1 MTQVLISEDNAVNRE
16 LLRKFPEMGG
26 YEVLEACGGQ
36 PALHIIEQ
44 TQSDKLLLEI
54 RMAELDVFA
63 HLDSGVA
70 RSSM

>member
-1 MTQVLISEDNAVNRE
+1 MRSL
-16 LLRKFPEMGG
+16 K
-26 YEVLEACGGQ
+26 ACGGQ

-44 TQSDKLLLEI
+44 TESDKLLLEI

-63 HLDSGVA
+63 HLDSDVA